1 MKRGLVQ
8 IVFGLFILIA
18 SAVVLAEESHQWETA
33 TVISQ
38 TIGSSPM
45 GECGGQ
51 LGGKSNTVVVDTGTY
66 RYSWQEITSASDRD
80 HFIVLTGHDRIAHEQ
95 VKFYRDGQSFVVL
108 DNQGEKHK
116 FCLLHSMKFQ

>member
-8 IVFGLFILIA
+8 
-18 SAVVLAEESHQWETA
+18 VVLGLVVVINSAAVTAEESYKWETA

-38 TIGSSPM
+38 TIGRSPM
-45 GECGGQ
+45 GECSEQVGSH
-51 LGGKSNTVVVDTGTY
+51 SNTVVVDTGTY
-66 RYSWQEITSASDRD
+66 RYSWQELTDGSDWH

-95 VKFYRDGQSFVVL
+95 VKFYRDGQWFVVL
-108 DNQGEKHK
+108 DDQGEKHR